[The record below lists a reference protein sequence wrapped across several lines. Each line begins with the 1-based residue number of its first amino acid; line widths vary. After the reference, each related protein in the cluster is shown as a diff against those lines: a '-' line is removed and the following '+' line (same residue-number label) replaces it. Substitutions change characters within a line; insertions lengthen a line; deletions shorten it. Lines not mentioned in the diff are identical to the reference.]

1 MLYKNIVKIADEWR
15 IVMLKKIYIKIKRLI
30 LDSNI
35 FLKLIIFTI
44 FVSAL
49 PLLVIS
55 FIFNSKIEQIISNEL
70 SSSYEQIV
78 NQYVLSVNYKID
90 IYQTLLT
97 NIASNRTIVDL
108 LSVQDKISANEA
120 YDIGD
125 KIRKEIGLLVG
136 AQNISEL
143 RNIMIYSTNEKN
155 PIYAPKISNVAAIKD
170 EQWYKVNIAS
180 ENKANICFLYKSS
193 TREDIFSYTKA
204 IVYNSEQ
211 RYGEKAGFVKLDI
224 NPSLFFGST
233 VNQNKSQNAT
243 TYVLNNGKE
252 IFSSDGSNIPK
263 LPEAAMKNIL
273 ELNDGVEYGEV
284 SNEKVV
290 IIHKK
295 ISQNGFKALFLF
307 KYGEIEKKKNDV
319 RNFIITFSTMVIII
333 ILCLTVVFSKYFS
346 KRIRILI
353 NKMEK
358 VQNGDMKIT
367 EKIDGNDEIGIVD
380 NHFNKMV
387 VKLQMLINN
396 NYIQQL
402 EKREAELN
410 ALQFQI
416 NPHFLYNTL
425 ETINSIAAIQKC
437 YEVCEIS
444 QKLGEMFRYSI
455 NINKSEFVTLEKELK
470 HIENYIYIQKIRF
483 RDKFE
488 VFFSMSDEV
497 KKCKVLRFILQPI
510 VENAIIHGFKDSTQ
524 CGCIEIAAYIEA
536 NKLILRIEDDGNGIT
551 DEQVEYLNAYIN
563 KRNDYILTSYK
574 RSIGVK
580 NVNMRIKLACGD
592 EYGILFKSKVNVG
605 TQVIFTLPLYGFHEE
620 GLDV

>member
-1 MLYKNIVKIADEWR
+1 MEWGIV
-15 IVMLKKIYIKIKRLI
+15 LFKKVYNKIKRLV

-49 PLLVIS
+49 PLLFIS
-55 FIFNSKIEQIISNEL
+55 FAFNSKIEKIISNEL

-78 NQYVLSVNYKID
+78 NQYVLSLNYKID

-97 NIASNRTIVDL
+97 NIASNRAIVDL
-108 LSVQDKISANEA
+108 LSEQEKIAANDA

-143 RNIMIYSTNEKN
+143 KNIMIYSTNEKN

-170 EQWYKVNIAS
+170 EQWYKANMAA
-180 ENKANICFLYKSS
+180 ENKVNNHFLYKSS
-193 TREDIFSYTKA
+193 AKEDIFSYTKA
-204 IVYNSEQ
+204 IVYNSEE

-224 NPSLFFGST
+224 IPSLFFGST
-233 VNQNKSQNAT
+233 VDYNKSQNAT
-243 TYVLNNGKE
+243 AYVLNKGKQ
-252 IFSSDGSNIPK
+252 IFSSDGSSLPK

-273 ELNDGVEYGEV
+273 ELNNGIDYGEI

-290 IIHKK
+290 IIHKN
-295 ISQNGFKALFLF
+295 ISQDGFKAVFLF
-307 KYGEIEKKKNDV
+307 KYGEIEKKKQDT
-319 RNFIITFSTMVIII
+319 RDFIITFSTIFIVIIC
-333 ILCLTVVFSKYFS
+333 CLTILFSKYFS
-346 KRIRILI
+346 RRIRVLI

-358 VQNGDMKIT
+358 VENGDMKIT
-367 EKIDGNDEIGIVD
+367 EKIEGNDEIGIVD

-455 NINKSEFVTLEKELK
+455 NISKSEFVTLEKELK

-497 KKCKVLRFILQPI
+497 KKYKVLRFILQPI
-510 VENAIIHGFKDSTQ
+510 VENAIIHGFKDSIE
-524 CGCIEIAAYIEA
+524 CGCIEIAAYVEDD
-536 NKLILRIEDDGNGIT
+536 KLILRIEDDGNGIT
-551 DEQVEYLNAYIN
+551 EEQVNYLNDYIN
-563 KRNDYILTSYK
+563 KKNDYILTSYK

-592 EYGILFKSKVNVG
+592 EYGILFKSKVDVG
-605 TQVIFTLPLYGFHEE
+605 TQVIFTLPLYGIHE
-620 GLDV
+620 GDSDV